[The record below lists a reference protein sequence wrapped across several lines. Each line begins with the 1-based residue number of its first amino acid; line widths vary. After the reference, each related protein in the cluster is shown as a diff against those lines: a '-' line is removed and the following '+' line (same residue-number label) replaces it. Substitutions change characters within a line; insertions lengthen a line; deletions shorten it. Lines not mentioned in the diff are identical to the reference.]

1 MRLPRPDRF
10 GGQESESLRKPVIQE
25 AGMKY
30 TTRRILIGAYA
41 LFAGFVPLAGNQM
54 FSVSSAANPPQNTP
68 GDRPGNG
75 FNTSSIASGRFS
87 KILVIRLKK
96 GDDLLEG
103 LRRAVAQEKVKN
115 GALLGAF
122 GSLTSYH
129 VHVVNNTTFPPKNI
143 YMKGKG
149 PYDILSVTGV
159 VIDGRLHPHLTL
171 ADSKKAMGGHLEEG
185 SLVFTFAVVTLG
197 VFEEGIS
204 LDKFDDWNWN

>member
-1 MRLPRPDRF
+1 
-10 GGQESESLRKPVIQE
+10 
-25 AGMKY
+25 MKY
-30 TTRRILIGAYA
+30 QAILIGACS
-41 LFAGFVPLAGNQM
+41 LFVGLMPFAGNQM
-54 FSVSSAANPPQNTP
+54 LTVYSAANSLQSV
-68 GDRPGNG
+68 PGNEPRNG
-75 FNTSSIASGRFS
+75 LNPSSIAMGRFS
-87 KILVIRLKK
+87 KVLVIRLKK

-103 LRRAVAQEKVKN
+103 LQKAVAQEKVNN
-115 GALLGAF
+115 GAFLGAF

-143 YMKGKG
+143 YMKGRG
-149 PYDILSVTGV
+149 PYDILSVTGA

-171 ADSKKAMGGHLEEG
+171 ADSKKAMGGHLEVG